1 MTSEPD
7 SAESTPKK
15 TPETGPKRR
24 LHRPLDIGTRIEA
37 EQVRL
42 LFELGEASRL
52 TMFWAILIVGLAFS
66 ATAPLWATGVVLLIQ
81 LIAQISFDRV
91 RAGFDGD
98 PDAVGRALIWAR
110 RYAAVALISGSTWGM
125 GALVWL
131 PGSSF
136 AHHIFYALVVSCL
149 AMATAVTRSTYP
161 PAIIA
166 YITPIALPTLA
177 LLLLSGEPLAMAT
190 VALAAV
196 LVLAIGGWTRRV
208 HRSYREAIRLRF
220 ENADLVE
227 RMARAHA
234 ATEQKRQD
242 AEEAERTA
250 RAANKAKGEFL
261 AILSHEVRTPLDGI
275 ARMAKLLRQ
284 EPLSE
289 SQTNLSQAIGESSR
303 MLRRLFDDMIDFSQ
317 MEADALELKPLSFDP
332 AEIARSVTRL
342 MRPQAAER
350 GLSLELDLAPGTPPY
365 IVTDPDRL
373 RQVLVNL
380 ISNGIKFTETG
391 GVMLRLQPVAFAQGG
406 AGVRFSVL
414 DTGIGLPPEAQARL
428 FDSFAQGETA
438 NGHGRPDGMGLGLAI
453 SDRLVALMGGRIQVD
468 SAPGRGST
476 FSFLIPQEA
485 GTASASPA
493 PVHAL
498 THAAEPGDAAKGAR
512 RERLVD
518 HDHLYELE
526 RELGQTEIA
535 ERLVETL
542 EAILDLQDGID
553 AALEAQDAGTLRD
566 KALALGRQAA
576 DIGLVALAGVANDIG
591 QAAERGQAEQAI
603 NDVPRLHQKISATRR
618 ALADVFPGLGA

>member
-7 SAESTPKK
+7 SAERAPLKA
-15 TPETGPKRR
+15 PEAGPKRR
-24 LHRPLDIGTRIEA
+24 LRRPLDIGTRIEA

-91 RAGFDGD
+91 RAGFRSD
-98 PDAVGRALIWAR
+98 PDATGRALTWAR

-149 AMATAVTRSTYP
+149 SMATAVTRSTYP
-161 PAIIA
+161 PAIVA

-177 LLLLSGEPLAMAT
+177 LLLLSGEPLGMAT

-208 HRSYREAIRLRF
+208 NRSYREAIRLRF

-242 AEEAERTA
+242 AEEAEHTA

-275 ARMAKLLRQ
+275 ARMANLLRQ

-342 MRPQAAER
+342 MRPHAAER
-350 GLSLELDLAPGTPPY
+350 GLSLELDLAPGAPPY

-414 DTGIGLPPEAQARL
+414 DTGIGLSPEAQARL

-485 GTASASPA
+485 GTAAASPSPA
-493 PVHAL
+493 PAHV
-498 THAAEPGDAAKGAR
+498 AEQGDAAKGAR

-526 RELGQTEIA
+526 RELGQTAIA
-535 ERLVETL
+535 ERIVGALET
-542 EAILDLQDGID
+542 ILDLEDGID
-553 AALEAQDAGTLRD
+553 AALQAQDAGALRD
-566 KALALGRQAA
+566 KALQLGRQAA
-576 DIGLVALAGVANDIG
+576 DIGLVALSGVANDIG
-591 QAAERGQAEQAI
+591 QAVERGQAEQAI
-603 NDVPRLHQKISATRR
+603 NDVPRLHQKISATRG
-618 ALADVFPGLGA
+618 ALADVFPGLGH